1 MEAERR
7 AWHRDIYF
15 EFQVVKYLK
24 HALPVECLLTKKH
37 LTGIIGIMKIFL
49 SNQGNLR
56 NFKSFVELLDLSHPE
71 KLEITTHDKWVTV
84 HPANLVIAAALAIQ
98 IGKENTEIIGKVPE
112 TGRYL
117 DRMGLYELTK
127 TSSPFV
133 YSKKEEAGRFVPIKI
148 IKTSEDQSRFITDM
162 IPLLHLSEKNARV
175 VKYIIGELVRNVLEH
190 SFTKNGAIVAAQYYR
205 KTNRVS
211 IGICDNGIGIWKSLN
226 TYWHPKND
234 IDALKLALTPGIT
247 GTTRRE
253 GGTAENAGAGLFFI
267 KSMAKI
273 TRNYFVIYS
282 GRGEYTLLKYKKR
295 IKGMPRL
302 YADPN
307 RDPHS
312 EANNAP
318 SFQGTLVAVD
328 ISLDE
333 TKELNE
339 LLASIGEVYD
349 KAIRERKR
357 DRYKKPRFI

>member
-1 MEAERR
+1 
-7 AWHRDIYF
+7 
-15 EFQVVKYLK
+15 
-24 HALPVECLLTKKH
+24 
-37 LTGIIGIMKIFL
+37 MKIFL

-56 NFKSFVELLDLSHPE
+56 NFKRFAESLDLSRSN
-71 KLEITTHDKWVTV
+71 KLEIKTHTKWVTV
-84 HPANLVIAAALAIQ
+84 HPANLVLAAALAIQ
-98 IGKENTEIIGKVPE
+98 VGKKNAEIVGYVPE

-117 DRMGLYELTK
+117 DRMGLYSLTK

-133 YSKKEEAGRFVPIKI
+133 YHKKEEAGRFVPIKI
-148 IKTSEDQSRFITDM
+148 IKTSKNQSRFITDV
-162 IPLLHLSEKNARV
+162 IPLLHLSEENATI
-175 VKYIIGELVRNVLEH
+175 VKYVIGELVRNVLEH
-190 SFTKNGAIVAAQYYR
+190 SFAQNGAIVAAQYYK

-211 IGICDNGIGIWKSLN
+211 IGICDTGIGIWKSLQ

-234 IDALKLALTPGIT
+234 IAALKLALTPGIT

-267 KSMAKI
+267 KSIAKI

-282 GRGEYTLLKYKKR
+282 GNAEYTLLKHKKR

-302 YADPN
+302 YADPD

-312 EANNAP
+312 DTSKAAN
-318 SFQGTLVAVD
+318 FQGTLVAVD

-333 TKELNE
+333 TPEFND
-339 LLASIGEVYD
+339 LLASIGKVYD

-357 DRYKKPRFI
+357 ARYRIPKFI

>member
-1 MEAERR
+1 
-7 AWHRDIYF
+7 
-15 EFQVVKYLK
+15 
-24 HALPVECLLTKKH
+24 
-37 LTGIIGIMKIFL
+37 MKVFL

-56 NFKSFVELLDLSHPE
+56 NFKSFTESLDLSHAN

-84 HPANLVIAAALAIQ
+84 HPANLVLTAALAIQ
-98 IGKENTEIIGKVPE
+98 TGKENVEIVGNVPD

-117 DRMGLYELTK
+117 DRMGLYDLAK
-127 TSSPFV
+127 TPSPFV
-133 YSKKEEAGRFVPIKI
+133 YRKKEESGRFVPVKI

-162 IPLLHLSEKNARV
+162 VPLLHLSEENATI
-175 VKYIIGELVRNVLEH
+175 VKYVIGELVRNVLEH
-190 SFTKNGAIVAAQYYR
+190 SFSQNGAIVAAQYYK

-211 IGICDNGIGIWKSLN
+211 IGICDTGIGVWKSLQ

-234 IDALKLALTPGIT
+234 IEAIKLALTPGIT

-267 KSMAKI
+267 KSIAKI

-282 GRGEYTLLKYKKR
+282 GNAEYTLLKHKKR
-295 IKGMPRL
+295 VKMPRL
-302 YADPN
+302 FADPD

-312 EANNAP
+312 ETNDAP

-333 TKELNE
+333 TQEFNS

-357 DRYKKPRFI
+357 AKYKMPRFI

>member
-1 MEAERR
+1 M
-7 AWHRDIYF
+7 HIHF
-15 EFQVVKYLK
+15 
-24 HALPVECLLTKKH
+24 
-37 LTGIIGIMKIFL
+37 

-56 NFKSFVELLDLSHPE
+56 NFKSFVESLDLSNPE

-84 HPANLVIAAALAIQ
+84 HPANLVVAAALAVKV
-98 IGKENTEIIGKVPE
+98 GKVKAEISGKVPE

-117 DRMGLYELTK
+117 DRMGLYQLVK
-127 TSSPFV
+127 TPSPFV
-133 YSKKEEAGRFVPIKI
+133 YHKKEEAGRFVPIKI
-148 IKTSEDQSRFITDM
+148 IKNSGDQSKFITDM
-162 IPLLHLSEKNARV
+162 IPLLHLKEKNAIV

-190 SFTKNGAIVAAQYYR
+190 SYTENGAIVAAQYYK

-234 IDALKLALTPGIT
+234 IEALKLALTPGIT
-247 GTTRRE
+247 GTTYKE

-267 KSMAKI
+267 KSIAKI
-273 TRNYFVIYS
+273 SRSYFVIYS
-282 GRGEYTLLKYKKR
+282 GRAEYTLLKHDKR
-295 IKGMPRL
+295 IKGLPRL

-312 EANNAP
+312 ETNNATN
-318 SFQGTLVAVD
+318 FQGTLVAVD

-333 TKELNE
+333 TQELKELLSN
-339 LLASIGEVYD
+339 IGDVYD

-357 DRYKKPRFI
+357 KKYRKPKFI